1 MAIMW
6 ITSTTATATSSTAI
20 TSTSTDQTLADRA
33 GNTWTGGSIGLLAA
47 RGYTDVT
54 VMLLAIVSAIS
65 ASLSPSGKA
74 VQDKDTASSDCRS
87 GQAPGDHPPWVRRS
101 REAGVTLTQYEQ
113 SAQRLAVCLDIRP
126 RPAGGRLRLQ
136 R

>member
-20 TSTSTDQTLADRA
+20 TSTSTDQILADRA

-54 VMLLAIVSAIS
+54 VMLLTIVSAIS

-74 VQDKDTASSDCRS
+74 VQDICVITASRV
-87 GQAPGDHPPWVRRS
+87 PGGRI
-101 REAGVTLTQYEQ
+101 ACVTPSI
-113 SAQRLAVCLDIRP
+113 SAP
-126 RPAGGRLRLQ
+126 RPVGSGLSICLARIRSEE
-136 R
+136 